1 MQVNEDTIDTND
13 LTNDLTNLESN
24 INKLDIITISVNNY
38 NVEKIDISSI
48 KIKNNILNKLDFI
61 NILKDLATNNN
72 DYKLKYILKFLL
84 KINVEILSDNIDNF
98 DNIFEL
104 SVVKKIENLEFNN
117 SFFNETNSLLLII
130 DKKQKLN
137 IKNKKKKNSTK
148 KNQKFKN

>member
-84 KINVEILSDNIDNF
+84 KINVEILNDNIDNF